1 MALPQSSDRRGKI
14 RGAMPCRAS
23 AREPVGV
30 RQGALVTDPEG
41 RPLLARVWRAEGAWE
56 RARGLLGR
64 DPLGPQEAM
73 LLEPCW
79 LVHTFGMA
87 YALDLAFVDAAGRI
101 RKLSYGGP
109 PRRIAGS
116 PGSRQTIECAAGV
129 LAALELKVGDRVQ
142 WREAGT

>member
-1 MALPQSSDRRGKI
+1 VAEPGGRCLLS
-14 RGAMPCRAS
+14 RA
-23 AREPVGV
+23 
-30 RQGALVTDPEG
+30 
-41 RPLLARVWRAEGAWE
+41 WMAEGAWE

-64 DPLGPQEAM
+64 EPLGPQEAM

-101 RKLSYGGP
+101 RKLSYGVRPG
-109 PRRIAGS
+109 RIAGS
-116 PGSRQTIECAAGV
+116 PGSRLTIECAADV